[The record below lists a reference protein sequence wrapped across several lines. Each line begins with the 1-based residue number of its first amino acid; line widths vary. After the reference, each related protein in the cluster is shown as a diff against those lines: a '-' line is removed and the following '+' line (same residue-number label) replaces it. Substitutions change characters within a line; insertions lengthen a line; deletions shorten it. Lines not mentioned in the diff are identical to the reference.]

1 MSEFI
6 SLDARG
12 FGARR
17 RLIVQNVS
25 TATIGGLRCS
35 ASADGSDCSH
45 FLSEIPERLA
55 PGDRVE
61 LVLSEAPGPDPI
73 FVQVTWVGL
82 DGRDT
87 RVVKVVRRF

>member
-6 SLDARG
+6 SLDVRG

-25 TATIGGLRCS
+25 TATIGRLRRS

-45 FLSEIPERLA
+45 FLSEIPERLT
-55 PGDRVE
+55 PGERVE
-61 LVLSEAPGPDPI
+61 LALSEEPGPDPI
-73 FVQVTWVGL
+73 FVQVTWAGL
-82 DGRDT
+82 DGRDA